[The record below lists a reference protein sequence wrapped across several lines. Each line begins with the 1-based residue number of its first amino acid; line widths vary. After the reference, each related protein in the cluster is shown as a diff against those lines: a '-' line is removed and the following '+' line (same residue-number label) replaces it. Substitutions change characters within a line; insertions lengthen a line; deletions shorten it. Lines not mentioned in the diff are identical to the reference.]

1 MSILYWY
8 VQKLPY
14 ESISKCSKSANISII
29 VFWKWFKLIWR
40 KKILCW
46 CLQVPSL
53 LLTSWVPWEV
63 GTLASTGWSRSPAD
77 AKPFFFFYN
86 QFSKHE
92 PKPKSKVINSQN
104 IGLMAQ
110 LKIWKQSTDLDI
122 HYLSLLA
129 KYTTYVFLV

>member
-1 MSILYWY
+1 MYLHIWTTW
-8 VQKLPY
+8 VG
-14 ESISKCSKSANISII
+14 ISNS
-29 VFWKWFKLIWR
+29 LIFY
-40 KKILCW
+40 L
-46 CLQVPSL
+46 
-53 LLTSWVPWEV
+53 
-63 GTLASTGWSRSPAD
+63 
-77 AKPFFFFYN
+77 FFFFYN

-129 KYTTYVFLV
+129 KYTTFVFLV